1 MKTVQGVGILNVVLG
16 LIAVYLPIK
25 FYSFASNLFTAD
37 VSPPFSL
44 GAIKLLTL
52 FLFLP
57 SLVLVVNGIAL
68 ITLGTKLERVPEY
81 KAFSE
86 SGEYMGRLKGVEMA
100 EGEVE
105 RFNVGEGEEEKE
117 VLPGER
123 LVAMDDVV
131 IVKKPMVDI
140 GGVRHEFVGKEV
152 YTELG
157 EYMGKVDSV
166 VLDKQGEVIEFRAMR
181 GDKKKVI
188 KSEDVDSHDGVII
201 VKSNA

>member
-1 MKTVQGVGILNVVLG
+1 MRSVQGIGILNIILG
-16 LIAVYLPIK
+16 LIALYLPVK
-25 FYSFASNLFTAD
+25 FYSFASNLFTSE

-44 GAIKLLTL
+44 GAIKVLTL

-68 ITLGTKLERVPEY
+68 LTLGIKLERVPEY

-86 SGEYMGRLKGVEMA
+86 AGEYIGRLKGVKIK

-105 RFNVGEGEEEKE
+105 RFDLEGGEKE
-117 VLPGER
+117 VLPGKR

-131 IVKKPMVDI
+131 IVKRPDVDI
-140 GGVRHEFVGKEV
+140 GGVRHEFIGKEV
-152 YTELG
+152 YTGLG
-157 EYMGKVDSV
+157 EYLGKVESV
-166 VLDKQGEVIEFRAMR
+166 VLDKEGEVLEFLAMR
-181 GDKKKVI
+181 GSKKKLI
-188 KSEDVDSHDGVII
+188 KSEDIESHDGVII